1 MSGLFGDDELKN
13 EPLHD
18 KTQSVFKPRVLTSKE
33 YLDALEKKRIEAN
46 EKGDFITYGISHEW
60 HLKNKIS
67 D

>member
-18 KTQSVFKPRVLTSKE
+18 KTQSIFKPRILTSKE
-33 YLDALEKKRIEAN
+33 YLGALEKKRIEAN
-46 EKGDFITYGISHEW
+46 EKGDFITYGISHEF
-60 HLKNKIS
+60 KIS

>member
-18 KTQSVFKPRVLTSKE
+18 KTQSVFKPRALTSKE
-33 YLDALEKKRIEAN
+33 YLSALEKKRIEAN
-46 EKGDFITYGISHEW
+46 EKGDFITYGISYEF
-60 HLKNKIS
+60 KIS